1 MAGHWLARRS
11 NDAMLRKGSCGRSL
25 REERWQ
31 PKARSGTRHT
41 PPWRA
46 ERRGC
51 FGDKALSHTKERSAA
66 WRATPSIV
74 SRAKGNNGLPGAANN
89 TGGEALAKATPERHA
104 KAGLF
109 DN

>member
-1 MAGHWLARRS
+1 MAAKSAVRHSSHAAVARR
-11 NDAMLRKGSCGRSL
+11 
-25 REERWQ
+25 E
-31 PKARSGTRHT
+31 ARVL
-41 PPWRA
+41 WRQSTLTH
-46 ERRGC
+46 ENW
-51 FGDKALSHTKERSAA
+51 SAA